1 MTSARFL
8 KPAQWILQ
16 RPAHAALLC
25 IALTGCAV
33 APQPF
38 EAHQN
43 KDRATDLIQRVA
55 ADQEPVTGPIDL
67 YEAMARALKYNLDSR
82 VELMSMALS
91 QRELVLKSYDML
103 PKAVVSMDY
112 AGRNN

>member
-1 MTSARFL
+1 MNTEKAKFGSNAKRFGKAVL
-8 KPAQWILQ
+8 K

-38 EAHQN
+38 EAQQN

-67 YEAMARALKYNLDSR
+67 YEAMARAIKYNLDSR
-82 VELMSMALS
+82 VELMSLALAK
-91 QRELVLKSYDML
+91 RDLDL
-103 PKAVVSMDY
+103 
-112 AGRNN
+112 